1 MGSFESFLNKVMKSI
16 GGGGGGEEPK
26 KKGVYTSRQEIDK
39 DNQFAKDFLTRH
51 NAPSYFANNAVVA
64 RNIGDPKVQ
73 FEYANGKPS
82 VINSPALQTSLPF
95 GVSVND
101 VFQTNQGTYGYM
113 HPQNGSFVQVDPQSI
128 YSKYGG
134 KK

>member
-1 MGSFESFLNKVMKSI
+1 MTHLGWLLKGLPNII
-16 GGGGGGEEPK
+16 GGGEDPQK
-26 KKGVYTSRQEIDK
+26 KKTYTSQKEINK
-39 DNQFAKDFLTRH
+39 DNEFAKNFLARH
-51 NAPSYFANNAVVA
+51 NAPSYFVNNAVVA

-73 FEYANGKPS
+73 FEYPNGR
-82 VINSPALQTSLPF
+82 PAVVNTPELQTSLPF

-113 HPQNGSFVQVDPQSI
+113 HPQNGVFIQVDPQSI